1 MRFLR
6 RKIHG
11 SRLALGAIALILA
24 GPTVNAAEPGQ
35 WSVELYGGWYF
46 AGDLQKLNDIEG
58 GLDDTIEALGIEPG
72 DDLTFG
78 VRAGRRQA
86 DNWGW
91 ELSLGKFDVDDAAE
105 RLERRAGI
113 DISLWLL
120 DLSLKYY
127 PGGGAFFFYGGPGAA
142 IVDLTIDSNDARVV
156 DDSKTEVS
164 GNLGLGYLFN
174 VGESAFVRIDGK
186 VRFYDAD
193 FYKGDPDAEM
203 TAAIG
208 WNL

>member
-1 MRFLR
+1 MSHFQTEIR
-6 RKIHG
+6 RT
-11 SRLALGAIALILA
+11 LLCTGAIALMMT
-24 GPTVNAAEPGQ
+24 GFAAHAAQPGQ
-35 WSVELYGGWYF
+35 WNVELYGGWYF

-78 VRAGRRQA
+78 GRVGRRQA
-86 DNWGW
+86 ENWGW
-91 ELSLGKFDVDDAAE
+91 EFSVGKFDVDDAAE
-105 RLERRAGI
+105 RLERKAGV

-142 IVDLTIDSNDARVV
+142 IVDLKIDSNSVRVI
-156 DDSKTEVS
+156 DDSKTELS

-174 VGESAFVRIDGK
+174 VGESAFVRLDGK
-186 VRFYDAD
+186 LRFFEAD
-193 FYKGDPDAEM
+193 FYKAEPDSEV
-203 TAAIG
+203 TVAIG